1 MPAEFAHRIAVSDDL
16 AALRA
21 VMALAI
27 GELQRPFLSDA
38 QVEASHAVM
47 GLDSQLIA
55 DGTYFVIEAGA
66 HIAGC
71 GGWSRRATP
80 FGGDH
85 SAGRDDSLLDP
96 ARDAARVR
104 AMYTHPDFVRRGV
117 GRRILELAEAAAAE
131 EGFSRLELTAT
142 LAGAAPYRAHGFV
155 DAQGFEVP
163 ADRGVSGPRVRVTE
177 IIR

>member
-1 MPAEFAHRIAVSDDL
+1 MPEDFRYRLATADDL
-16 AALRA
+16 PALRA
-21 VMALAI
+21 VMARAI
-27 GELQRPFLSDA
+27 GELQRPFLTDR
-38 QVEASHAVM
+38 QVEASAAVM

-55 DGTYFVIEAGA
+55 DGTYFVIAAGNRV
-66 HIAGC
+66 AGS

-104 AMYTHPDFVRRGV
+104 AMYTDPDFTRRGV
-117 GRRILELAEAAAAE
+117 GRRILELAEAAAAQ
-131 EGFSRLELTAT
+131 EGFSELELTAT
-142 LAGAAPYRAHGFV
+142 LAGAPLYRAHGFV
-155 DAQGFEVP
+155 EAEAFEASAADGVAVP
-163 ADRGVSGPRVRVTE
+163 LIRMTK